1 MRDKKEFYSIL
12 QGIDGRA
19 YSEYARIVGDFDFA
33 RYVLKISQIQPEG
46 TDTLFV
52 VRVPQIIAA
61 FPPHTFNS
69 PVRRTALED
78 LLTREVAR
86 QIDLAAQIPGRTT
99 GAQRLSIATPLQKIL
114 PRASMVVTDEHV
126 EARLYVRL
134 PSVKGRVDTESA
146 CEVFFDQLPQVVNQS
161 LIYCNLDEAK
171 VEAFVDR
178 MEDADQIRQLLPTQG
193 LIGFIGEE
201 CRPGRLT
208 GSDLP
213 APGSAG
219 FTVQPELVKEIDVPN
234 AGKVRGVGI
243 PSGLT
248 VILGGESSGRADL
261 MHTLAAGIYNHIPG
275 DGRETSV
282 TVPDAVYI
290 PAEPGRSVQRVD
302 ISPFFH
308 EIPGAQVKA
317 YTSASAPAAAAQAAS
332 VVEALEVG
340 ARVLLLDE
348 SDSAA
353 SFLARDARLAA
364 LLPSDAAANVP
375 LSALARALVDDL
387 GVSIVVA
394 GCSAVSDFLTI
405 ADTVLCIENRAISD
419 VTAKAK
425 ALGLPSTG
433 TGRKDSLPDKFRW
446 LVPAGIDPALGRLDD
461 HIDAPDAHHLAF
473 GRCNVDLTAVRQ
485 LADRHQTATIG
496 QILYYAKLRYLD
508 EGRPIREVLDLVDR
522 DLSTEGLE
530 CLTRE
535 LRGDLARPR
544 RYEIAA
550 ALNRLDTL
558 RISHI
563 SE

>member
-19 YSEYARIVGDFDFA
+19 YGEYARIVGDFDFA

-394 GCSAVSDFLTI
+394 GCSAVSDFLSI

-473 GRCNVDLTAVRQ
+473 GRCTVDLTAVRQ